1 MSNSN
6 ERINELSFEEKITN
20 LNIIHPESGNLMSTV
35 TTLDDFPGSFSLG
48 VNVDLFNIKANHK
61 YQIRVY
67 IKYEGS
73 LTNAT
78 LLHASNVVIPSE
90 NFTYFKNGLGIAN
103 GQFVFSMTP
112 ENPGNYQLVFEFHDY
127 DNVPKKLDVQTRYLY
142 IFKR

>member
-20 LNIIHPESGNLMSTV
+20 LYIIHPESGNLMSTV

-48 VNVDLFNIKANHK
+48 VDVDLFNIKANHK

-112 ENPGNYQLVFEFHDY
+112 ENPGNYQLIFEFYDY

>member
-48 VNVDLFNIKANHK
+48 VDVDLFNIKANHK

-112 ENPGNYQLVFEFHDY
+112 ENPGNYQLIFEFYDY